1 MFGLYEQPLQA
12 RPSLIFPFLPF
23 FCPPVLSPAWMGW
36 LSPIPFRRCPGF
48 AHNWPTRLQQGW
60 SGASLVSF
68 LYPVLKLAKNR
79 RTRASLDFLPRT
91 SLPLPLKG
99 EGPGI
104 VCLGFVGFAP
114 LGHSCLTRLQQGRF
128 GGWLVF
134 APYSAS
140 KTAHR
145 ATQALVWFS
154 PFFPPAF
161 LLRQSRQILLQL
173 VIHRLLDG
181 ANRVKK
187 IPISHQACLCFYL
200 RGLRV
205 DQSLLFQLPY
215 VFCNRVSAH
224 ACMLANASDAG
235 PALVRFSILAENQVG
250 IERHLTRAKPQGK
263 NGIRKEKKSSVLQPF
278 RICVF
283 DFRTANLHPLFESSR
298 LFAVYFC
305 KRFSKFALQ
314 SPFLCLLSRKF

>member
-79 RTRASLDFLPRT
+79 RTGASLDFLPRT

-154 PFFPPAF
+154 PFFSPAF

-181 ANRVKK
+181 ADGKSQGAIPNF
-187 IPISHQACLCFYL
+187 PIS
-200 RGLRV
+200 
-205 DQSLLFQLPY
+205 SL
-215 VFCNRVSAH
+215 
-224 ACMLANASDAG
+224 
-235 PALVRFSILAENQVG
+235 
-250 IERHLTRAKPQGK
+250 
-263 NGIRKEKKSSVLQPF
+263 
-278 RICVF
+278 
-283 DFRTANLHPLFESSR
+283 
-298 LFAVYFC
+298 YFC
-305 KRFSKFALQ
+305 RFNTDKPFFLQ
-314 SPFLCLLSRKF
+314 LSNVLWQRC

>member
-79 RTRASLDFLPRT
+79 RTGASLDFLPRT

-114 LGHSCLTRLQQGRF
+114 PGHSCLTRLQQGRF

-145 ATQALVWFS
+145 TTEGRVFSLHNEFTPPPFRGRGWVSPVLGLLVFSRREARCFSAGKDGYYVSEGFSRQLPGAL
-154 PFFPPAF
+154 
-161 LLRQSRQILLQL
+161 LLRQ
-173 VIHRLLDG
+173 
-181 ANRVKK
+181 
-187 IPISHQACLCFYL
+187 PC
-200 RGLRV
+200 
-205 DQSLLFQLPY
+205 
-215 VFCNRVSAH
+215 
-224 ACMLANASDAG
+224 
-235 PALVRFSILAENQVG
+235 
-250 IERHLTRAKPQGK
+250 
-263 NGIRKEKKSSVLQPF
+263 
-278 RICVF
+278 
-283 DFRTANLHPLFESSR
+283 
-298 LFAVYFC
+298 
-305 KRFSKFALQ
+305 
-314 SPFLCLLSRKF
+314 

>member
-79 RTRASLDFLPRT
+79 RTGASLDFLPRT

-104 VCLGFVGFAP
+104 VCLGFVGFA
-114 LGHSCLTRLQQGRF
+114 LLIYNRLTRLQQGLFRAS
-128 GGWLVF
+128 LVSF
-134 APYSAS
+134 PYSAS

-181 ANRVKK
+181 ADRVKK

-224 ACMLANASDAG
+224 ACVLANPPDTG
-235 PALVRFSILAENQVG
+235 PAMVRFSVLTENQIGV
-250 IERHLTRAKPQGK
+250 
-263 NGIRKEKKSSVLQPF
+263 
-278 RICVF
+278 
-283 DFRTANLHPLFESSR
+283 D
-298 LFAVYFC
+298 
-305 KRFSKFALQ
+305 
-314 SPFLCLLSRKF
+314 

>member
-1 MFGLYEQPLQA
+1 MFGLYEQPLQS

-36 LSPIPFRRCPGF
+36 LSPITFRRCPGF

-60 SGASLVSF
+60 SWASLVSF

-79 RTRASLDFLPRT
+79 RTGASLDFLPRT

-173 VIHRLLDG
+173 VIHHLLDG
-181 ANRVKK
+181 ADRVKK
-187 IPISHQACLCFYL
+187 IPISHQVCLCFYL

-224 ACMLANASDAG
+224 ACVLANPPDTG
-235 PALVRFSILAENQVG
+235 PALVGFSVLAEDYVG
-250 IERHLTRAKPQGK
+250 IDRQLAGTQSQGEDLI
-263 NGIRKEKKSSVLQPF
+263 GQKKIMAQWASLSVS
-278 RICVF
+278 VF
-283 DFRTANLHPLFESSR
+283 DLRDVTS
-298 LFAVYFC
+298 
-305 KRFSKFALQ
+305 KMFSKILH
-314 SPFLCLLSRKF
+314 LCSNLCP

>member
-60 SGASLVSF
+60 SWASLVSF

-79 RTRASLDFLPRT
+79 RTGASLDFLPRT

-154 PFFPPAF
+154 PLFPGA
-161 LLRQSRQILLQL
+161 LWVWQSYQIPLQL
-173 VIHRLLDG
+173 VFHCFLDG
-181 ANRVKK
+181 SDRVTQ
-187 IPISHQACLCFYL
+187 IPVPHQACLGFYFCRL
-200 RGLRV
+200 CV
-205 DQSLLFQLPY
+205 NQSFLFQLPN
-215 VFCNRVSAH
+215 VLGNRVGTH
-224 ACMLANASDAG
+224 AGILADPPDAG
-235 PALVRFSILAENQVG
+235 PALVRFSILAENQLGV
-250 IERHLTRAKPQGK
+250 ERQLA
-263 NGIRKEKKSSVLQPF
+263 
-278 RICVF
+278 
-283 DFRTANLHPLFESSR
+283 RT
-298 LFAVYFC
+298 
-305 KRFSKFALQ
+305 
-314 SPFLCLLSRKF
+314 

>member
-1 MFGLYEQPLQA
+1 M
-12 RPSLIFPFLPF
+12 
-23 FCPPVLSPAWMGW
+23 
-36 LSPIPFRRCPGF
+36 
-48 AHNWPTRLQQGW
+48 
-60 SGASLVSF
+60 
-68 LYPVLKLAKNR
+68 
-79 RTRASLDFLPRT
+79 DFLPRT

-104 VCLGFVGFAP
+104 VCLGFVGFA
-114 LGHSCLTRLQQGRF
+114 LLIYNRLTRLQQGRF

-181 ANRVKK
+181 ADRVKK

-224 ACMLANASDAG
+224 ASVLAYAPDAG
-235 PALVRFSILAENQVG
+235 PAMVRFSVLTENQIGV
-250 IERHLTRAKPQGK
+250 
-263 NGIRKEKKSSVLQPF
+263 
-278 RICVF
+278 
-283 DFRTANLHPLFESSR
+283 D
-298 LFAVYFC
+298 
-305 KRFSKFALQ
+305 
-314 SPFLCLLSRKF
+314 

>member
-1 MFGLYEQPLQA
+1 MFRLYEQPLQA

-68 LYPVLKLAKNR
+68 LYPVLKLTKNR
-79 RTRASLDFLPRT
+79 RTGASLDFLPRT

-134 APYSAS
+134 A
-140 KTAHR
+140 
-145 ATQALVWFS
+145 
-154 PFFPPAF
+154 
-161 LLRQSRQILLQL
+161 
-173 VIHRLLDG
+173 
-181 ANRVKK
+181 
-187 IPISHQACLCFYL
+187 
-200 RGLRV
+200 
-205 DQSLLFQLPY
+205 SLLSFQNRTQGHTSPSLVLTVFSSCLFAQAEPPNPAPACNSPPPGWGGSCKEDSHFAPSLPLFLPSWAPCRS
-215 VFCNRVSAH
+215 V
-224 ACMLANASDAG
+224 ASLPTA
-235 PALVRFSILAENQVG
+235 VCI
-250 IERHLTRAKPQGK
+250 
-263 NGIRKEKKSSVLQPF
+263 LQP
-278 RICVF
+278 C
-283 DFRTANLHPLFESSR
+283 
-298 LFAVYFC
+298 
-305 KRFSKFALQ
+305 
-314 SPFLCLLSRKF
+314 

>member
-1 MFGLYEQPLQA
+1 M
-12 RPSLIFPFLPF
+12 
-23 FCPPVLSPAWMGW
+23 
-36 LSPIPFRRCPGF
+36 
-48 AHNWPTRLQQGW
+48 
-60 SGASLVSF
+60 
-68 LYPVLKLAKNR
+68 
-79 RTRASLDFLPRT
+79 DFLPRT

-181 ANRVKK
+181 ADRVTQ
-187 IPISHQACLCFYL
+187 IPVPHQACLGFYFC
-200 RGLRV
+200 GFRV
-205 DQSLLFQLPY
+205 DQSLFFQLSY
-215 VFCNRVSAH
+215 VLCNRVGTH
-224 ACMLANASDAG
+224 PGMLADPSDAG
-235 PALVRFSILAENQVG
+235 PALMRFPVLAEHQVG
-250 IERHLTRAKPQGK
+250 IDGQFARGK
-263 NGIRKEKKSSVLQPF
+263 TQREDFVWQKKIMAQ
-278 RICVF
+278 
-283 DFRTANLHPLFESSR
+283 
-298 LFAVYFC
+298 
-305 KRFSKFALQ
+305 
-314 SPFLCLLSRKF
+314 

>member
-12 RPSLIFPFLPF
+12 RLGLLFPFLPF
-23 FCPPVLSPAWMGW
+23 FFPPVLSSAWMGLAFSHPGLP
-36 LSPIPFRRCPGF
+36 LSWFRSQLAHTPPTGLVWGF
-48 AHNWPTRLQQGW
+48 AGVV
-60 SGASLVSF
+60 SLSCPQTGQKSSHRGESCF
-68 LYPVLKLAKNR
+68 P
-79 RTRASLDFLPRT
+79 PRT
-91 SLPLPLKG
+91 NSPLPLKG

-181 ANRVKK
+181 ADRVKK

-224 ACMLANASDAG
+224 ACVLANPPDIG
-235 PALVRFSILAENQVG
+235 PALMRFPVLAEHQVS
-250 IERHLTRAKPQGK
+250 INRQ
-263 NGIRKEKKSSVLQPF
+263 
-278 RICVF
+278 
-283 DFRTANLHPLFESSR
+283 
-298 LFAVYFC
+298 FAG
-305 KRFSKFALQ
+305 A
-314 SPFLCLLSRKF
+314 

>member
-79 RTRASLDFLPRT
+79 RTGASLDFLPRT

-114 LGHSCLTRLQQGRF
+114 LGHSCPTWLQQGGEPASLVSF
-128 GGWLVF
+128 PTWL
-134 APYSAS
+134 S
-140 KTAHR
+140 KPHTGPHR
-145 ATQALVWFS
+145 AEFG
-154 PFFPPAF
+154 F
-161 LLRQSRQILLQL
+161 
-173 VIHRLLDG
+173 HRL
-181 ANRVKK
+181 
-187 IPISHQACLCFYL
+187 F
-200 RGLRV
+200 
-205 DQSLLFQLPY
+205 
-215 VFCNRVSAH
+215 
-224 ACMLANASDAG
+224 
-235 PALVRFSILAENQVG
+235 LVRFGSGRVD
-250 IERHLTRAKPQGK
+250 
-263 NGIRKEKKSSVLQPF
+263 KSF
-278 RICVF
+278 
-283 DFRTANLHPLFESSR
+283 SS
-298 LFAVYFC
+298 L
-305 KRFSKFALQ
+305 
-314 SPFLCLLSRKF
+314 